1 MRNRRQTIAM
11 LAILALA
18 AALVAGFG
26 STIGNA
32 KTVAAP
38 MAMSHDGH
46 GMQMTSAKASSKA
59 VALRITLD
67 RLLGEHAILAI
78 QATQRGYA
86 GGKDFRRRRQAARRE
101 LGRALAGA
109 RLGLRAGRRQAVPE
123 RQVPL
128 ARPHQ
133 VLRRLHGRDGKG

>member
-32 KTVAAP
+32 KTTAMP
-38 MAMSHDGH
+38 MTMSHDGH
-46 GMQMTSAKASSKA
+46 GMQMTSAKSSSKA

-67 RLLGEHAILAI
+67 RLLGAVGEHLVG
-78 QATQRGYA
+78 RGLDEY
-86 GGKDFRRRRQAARRE
+86 RPH
-101 LGRALAGA
+101 RADM
-109 RLGLRAGRRQAVPE
+109 LRATVAT
-123 RQVPL
+123 L
-128 ARPHQ
+128 DAS
-133 VLRRLHGRDGKG
+133 L